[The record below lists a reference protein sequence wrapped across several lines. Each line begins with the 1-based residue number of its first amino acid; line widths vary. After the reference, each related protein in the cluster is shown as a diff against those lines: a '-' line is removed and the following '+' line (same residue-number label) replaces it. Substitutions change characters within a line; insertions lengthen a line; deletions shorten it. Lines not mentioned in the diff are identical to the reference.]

1 MSNFRQPKFLS
12 LSALWLWLEDETGEM
27 AEEVTSVEK
36 VGVDEA
42 WLEDEL
48 SSEQE
53 GKETDA
59 VEEVEDVETDVVE
72 EVEAVEDA
80 SRSLVLETNRF
91 PDILGQILSHL
102 DPLSVK
108 RAAQVSR

>member
-1 MSNFRQPKFLS
+1 M
-12 LSALWLWLEDETGEM
+12 
-27 AEEVTSVEK
+27 EEVE
-36 VGVDEA
+36 VDEA
-42 WLEDEL
+42 WLVDEL
-48 SSEQE
+48 CSEQE
-53 GKETDA
+53 ERETDV

-102 DPLSVK
+102 DRLSVK
-108 RAAQVSR
+108 SAALVSRLKLLIN